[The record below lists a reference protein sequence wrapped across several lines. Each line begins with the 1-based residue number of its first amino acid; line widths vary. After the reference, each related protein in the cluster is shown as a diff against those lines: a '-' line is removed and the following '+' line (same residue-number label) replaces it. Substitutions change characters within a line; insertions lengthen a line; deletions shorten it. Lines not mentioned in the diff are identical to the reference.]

1 MKYKFL
7 LVIVFFSA
15 FKIQAQLKYE
25 REFRIKKSQF
35 PTSALQLVEEK
46 LTGAKNIKFYKEI
59 DSSVAI
65 YNVKFKKERLWY
77 SLEFTKEGILKDIEV
92 KIKNI
97 DIPEESY
104 ERILQFLKQSFTS
117 YKIKEIQQQ
126 YVVLNNEKEILKI
139 GFQNLITPDINYKL
153 LVKGKKE
160 TRGKKQY
167 KVLYNS
173 EGKNISIKETLPPN
187 YDHTLY

>member
-7 LVIVFFSA
+7 LVIVFFSV

-35 PTSALQLVEEK
+35 PTSALQLIEEK
-46 LTGAKNIKFYKEI
+46 LTGTKNNKFYKEI

-65 YNVKFKKERLWY
+65 YNVKFKKDRLWY
-77 SLEFTKEGILKDIEV
+77 SLEFTKEGILRDIEV

-104 ERILQFLKQSFTS
+104 ERILLFLKQTFTS
-117 YKIKEIQQQ
+117 YKIKELQQQ

-139 GFQNLITPDINYKL
+139 AFQNLITPDINYEL

-160 TRGKKQY
+160 TQDKKQY
-167 KVLYNS
+167 KLLFNAK
-173 EGKNISIKETLPPN
+173 GKNILIKETLPPN

>member
-46 LTGAKNIKFYKEI
+46 LPGIKKVKFYKEI
-59 DSSVAI
+59 DSSIAI
-65 YNVKFKKERLWY
+65 YDVKFKKDRLWY
-77 SLEFTKEGILKDIEV
+77 SLEFTKEGSLKDIEV

-104 ERILQFLKQSFTS
+104 ERILLFLKQTFTS
-117 YKIKEIQQQ
+117 YKIKKIQQQ
-126 YVVLNNEKEILKI
+126 YVVLNNEKEILKVP
-139 GFQNLITPDINYKL
+139 FQNLITPDIYYEL

-160 TRGKKQY
+160 THGKKLY
-167 KVLYNS
+167 KIRYNS